1 MPEEKPTLVAPQ
13 PLRDFCEEVF
23 VRLGVDRADA
33 AITADV
39 LVAADLR
46 GIDSHG
52 VARLKRYVDG
62 LKDGVMKPRPS
73 TRVLTETPTTITYD
87 ADAGLGQPVS
97 HAAMRKAIEKARG
110 LGAGFAAVRN
120 SNHYGIA
127 GYYAMMALEEDMI
140 GISTTNSDV
149 LVVPTFSRNAL
160 LGTNPIA
167 VAVPAGQ
174 NAAFVLDMATSTVP
188 RGKIEVYDRLG
199 KPLPQGWAT
208 DETGIGTT
216 DAGRVLKNLAT
227 RAGGGLLPLG
237 GEGELLSGYKGYG
250 LALLVDILSAV
261 LSGAAYAD
269 LVYPRANDGKP
280 LPANLGHFFGA
291 FRVDAFRPV
300 DEFKRDMDD
309 LMNRLRTADKAAG
322 ATRIY
327 IHGEKEHEQ
336 TLERQAQGIPLH
348 PKVVA
353 TLGQIGRDLAVELPF
368 QGGC

>member
-1 MPEEKPTLVAPQ
+1 
-13 PLRDFCEEVF
+13 
-23 VRLGVDRADA
+23 
-33 AITADV
+33 
-39 LVAADLR
+39 VAADLR
-46 GIDSHG
+46 GVDSHG

-62 LKDGVMKPRPS
+62 LKDGVMKPHPQ
-73 TRVLTETPTTITYD
+73 TRVVAESPVTVTYD

-97 HAAMRKAIEKARG
+97 YRAMKKAIEKAEAF
-110 LGAGFAAVRN
+110 GAGFASVRN

-127 GYYAMMALEEDMI
+127 GYYAMMALEKDMI

-167 VAVPAGQ
+167 VAVPAGK
-174 NAAFVLDMATSTVP
+174 NPAFVLDMATSTVP
-188 RGKIEVYDRLG
+188 RGKLEVYDRLG
-199 KPLPQGWAT
+199 KPLPLGWAT
-208 DETGIGTT
+208 DETGVGTT
-216 DAGRVLKNLAT
+216 DAGRVLKNFMT

-250 LALLVDILSAV
+250 LALLVDILSGV

-269 LVYPRANDGKP
+269 LVYPKKDGKP

-291 FRVDAFRPV
+291 FRIDAFRPL

-309 LMNRLRTADKAAG
+309 LINRLKNADKAAG

-327 IHGEKEHEQ
+327 IHGEKEYEKTQ
-336 TLERQAQGIPLH
+336 ERMASGIPLH

-353 TLGQIGRDLAVELPF
+353 TLTQIGRELQVDLPF
-368 QGGC
+368 